1 MGGILRLLNRIRQL
15 GFVRLA
21 LGDRRGPDEQDGRVL
36 QLFRNRIELKKS
48 YSGVLDEVQR
58 LKDRLKQ
65 QEGATARVQ
74 EMLQGLEARLSQP
87 DSAYPAMVFYQLRD
101 LWDFGRRLLQQ
112 FAGELEAQQLERER
126 RNFFAEFNRRQF
138 GRRQAVEADL
148 LAAEGTASHARARVN
163 DLERQL
169 AALDRF
175 WHYFKR
181 RRVRQSLHAAGIQAL
196 LSEQALGE
204 ARVARDQLEGEQAEF
219 GGLSV
224 DARRAINLAVVAYGQ
239 VLLDRLERT
248 GLYQHTRAAT
258 ERREPAA
265 GDYGDR
271 AQCERLMADV
281 QRARSLLAQRGDV
294 LNEIRVRTEGL
305 RRATR
310 YRDDADTT
318 PDAEL
323 LAQGEAGVATRVL
336 VEDVWE
342 IYRVLLR

>member
-1 MGGILRLLNRIRQL
+1 MRGFARLLNRIRQL

-21 LGDRRGPDEQDGRVL
+21 LGERREAIEQDGRVL

-48 YSGVLDEVQR
+48 YSSVLEEVQR

-65 QEGATARVQ
+65 QEGATVRVQ

-87 DSAYPAMVFYQLRD
+87 DSAYPAMIFYQLRD

-148 LAAEGTASHARARVN
+148 LAAESAASLARARAS

-169 AALDRF
+169 GLLNRF
-175 WHYFKR
+175 WHYFR
-181 RRVRQSLHAAGIQAL
+181 RRGVRQALHAAGLQAL
-196 LSEQALGE
+196 LAEQALGE
-204 ARVARDQLEGEQAEF
+204 ARSARDQLEGEQAEF

-224 DARRAINLAVVAYGQ
+224 EARRAINLAVVAYGQ

-248 GLYQHTRAAT
+248 GLYQHTRSAT

-281 QRARSLLAQRGDV
+281 QRARTLLAQRGDV
-294 LNEIRVRTEGL
+294 LNEIRM
-305 RRATR
+305 RADTMRKVTR

-318 PDAEL
+318 PDADV
-323 LAQGEAGVATRVL
+323 LAQGEVGVATRVL
-336 VEDVWE
+336 VDDAWE